1 MEPNADITKETYNE
15 KLLELVTLRG
25 KDYDKFMEKLYD
37 ALTGDLKNV
46 IHDNS
51 DIQKK
56 LGSFDIMIK
65 YFQDREQYEKCAELK
80 KIADGLKVLE
90 TAKA

>member
-1 MEPNADITKETYNE
+1 MEPTSNIPKETFND
-15 KLLELVTLRG
+15 KLLELITLRG
-25 KDYDKFMEKLYD
+25 TDYDKFMEKLYD
-37 ALTGDLKNV
+37 ALIGEMKTV
-46 IHDNS
+46 INDNS

-80 KIADGLKVLE
+80 KIANGL
-90 TAKA
+90 TY